1 MKGNHIAEKCNRIYR
16 CTSEILFKLWKIIN
30 LKTILKNEEE
40 PKRAKDTSIGDQA
53 GKICRGGVG
62 AEWKSFPKSY
72 KMESIC
78 KILENFSS
86 VLWPKWYFYWVSYHK
101 SPIKVQNG
109 K

>member
-53 GKICRGGVG
+53 GKICRGGRG
-62 AEWKSFPKSY
+62 GG
-72 KMESIC
+72 MEKFS
-78 KILENFSS
+78 KIL
-86 VLWPKWYFYWVSYHK
+86 
-101 SPIKVQNG
+101 QNG
-109 K
+109 IHL